1 MFLMN
6 KVKILWAD
14 DEIELLKPH
23 ILFLEQKN
31 YAVTPVKSGDEAID
45 AVEQSHFD
53 VVFLD
58 ENMPGI
64 SGLDALLAIKKLK
77 KSLPVVMI
85 TKSEEE
91 HIMEDAIGSE
101 ISDYLIKPVN
111 PMQILLSLKRILDNS
126 RLVSEKSNTEYQKEF
141 REIGMQISE
150 HLDTNEWIALQK
162 NLVYWDLKLAQSDE
176 GGMEEI
182 LKSQKAEANHAF
194 CKHVEN
200 NYTDWLNLKK
210 EDVPLMSH
218 TVLQKKVLPNLKKD
232 NPPVFLLVLD
242 CLRYDQW
249 RILQPEFAKHFVIEE
264 DTCYFSIL
272 PTATQFARN
281 ALFAGL
287 MPSEINKRFPEFWVD
302 ENEEDRKNDHE
313 EEFVNELLQRNGK
326 NDLSVS
332 YNKITNLYGAKKLL
346 DGFHQLKKNDFN
358 VIVYNFVDTLSH
370 ARTDFKVM
378 RELADD
384 EKAYRSI
391 TKSWFENSPLLEMLK
406 LLKGSGAKVVLTT
419 DHGSVWVDNAK
430 KVVGEKEISSNLR
443 YKAGKNM
450 KYKEKDVFEIS
461 NPDEAFLPKL
471 NISTRYIFAKNND
484 FFAYPNNYNHYVK
497 HYKNTLQHGGV
508 SMDEVI
514 VPFITMSSK

>member
-1 MFLMN
+1 MD

-23 ILFLEQKN
+23 ILFLEGKN
-31 YAVTPVKSGDEAID
+31 YSVTPVKSGDEAIEK
-45 AVEQSHFD
+45 VEESHFD

-64 SGLDALLAIKKLK
+64 SGLDALVAIKKLK

-91 HIMEDAIGSE
+91 HIMEEAIGGE

-111 PMQILLSLKRILDNS
+111 PNQILLSLKKTLDNS
-126 RLVSEKSNTEYQKEF
+126 RLVSEKSTSEYQKEF
-141 REIGMQISE
+141 REIGMQLSDR
-150 HLDTNEWIALQK
+150 LDAEEWKEIQK
-162 NLVYWDLKLAQSDE
+162 KLVYWDLKLSKGDE
-176 GGMEEI
+176 SGMSEI
-182 LKSQKAEANHAF
+182 LKSQREEANSSF
-194 CKHVEN
+194 CKFVEQ
-200 NYTDWLNLKK
+200 NYTDWLNNPDEDTPLLSHTLLKK
-210 EDVPLMSH
+210 KL
-218 TVLQKKVLPNLKKD
+218 LPELEKG
-232 NPPVFLLVLD
+232 PTFLLVLD

-249 RILQPEFAKHFVIEE
+249 RTLQPEFAKHFVIEE
-264 DTCYFSIL
+264 DDCYFSIL

-281 ALFAGL
+281 SLFAGL
-287 MPSEINKRFPEFWVD
+287 MPSEIQKRYPSFWVD

-313 EEFVNELLQRNGK
+313 EDLLKGLLQRNGK
-326 NDLSVS
+326 SDLKVS

-346 DGFHQLKKNDFN
+346 DNFHQLKQNDLN

-378 RELADD
+378 RELAED
-384 EKAYRSI
+384 EKGYRSI

-406 LLKGSGAKVVLTT
+406 ELKGTGARVLLTT
-419 DHGSVWVDNAK
+419 DHGAVLVDNPR
-430 KVVGEKEISSNLR
+430 KVLGDKEISSNLR
-443 YKAGKNM
+443 YKAGRNM
-450 KYKEKDVFEIS
+450 QYKAKEVFEIED
-461 NPDEAFLPKL
+461 PADAFLPKL

-497 HYKNTLQHGGV
+497 HYRNTLQHGGV
-508 SMDEVI
+508 SLDEMI
-514 VPFITMSSK
+514 VPVITMKSK

>member
-1 MFLMN
+1 MD

-23 ILFLEQKN
+23 ILFLEGKN
-31 YAVTPVKSGDEAID
+31 YSVTPVKSGDEAIEKV
-45 AVEQSHFD
+45 AESYYD

-64 SGLDALLAIKKLK
+64 SGLDALVAIKKLK

-91 HIMEDAIGSE
+91 HIMEEAIGGE

-111 PMQILLSLKRILDNS
+111 PNQILLSLKKTLDNS
-126 RLVSEKSNTEYQKEF
+126 RLVSEKSTSDYQKEF
-141 REIGMQISE
+141 REIGMQISDR
-150 HLDTNEWIALQK
+150 LQAYEWVDVQK
-162 NLVYWDLKLAQSDE
+162 KLVYWDLKLSQGDE
-176 GGMEEI
+176 SGMGEI
-182 LKSQKAEANHAF
+182 LKSQRVEGNNSF
-194 CKHVEN
+194 CKFIEQ
-200 NYTDWLNLKK
+200 NYTQWLNAPD
-210 EDVPLMSH
+210 EDTPLMSH
-218 TVLQKKVLPNLKKD
+218 TLLENKLLPQLEKGST
-232 NPPVFLLVLD
+232 FLLVLD

-249 RILQPEFAKHFVIEE
+249 KTIQPVLSKYFVVE
-264 DTCYFSIL
+264 DDDCYFSIL

-281 ALFAGL
+281 SLFAGL
-287 MPSEINKRFPEFWVD
+287 MPSEIQKRHPNLWVD
-302 ENEEDRKNDHE
+302 ENEEDRKNDNE
-313 EEFVNELLQRNGK
+313 EDLLKGLLKRHGK
-326 NDLSVS
+326 GEIKVS

-346 DGFHQLKKNDFN
+346 DNFHQLKQNDLN

-378 RELADD
+378 RELAED
-384 EKAYRSI
+384 EKGYRSI

-406 LLKGSGAKVVLTT
+406 KLKGSGANLVLTT
-419 DHGSVWVDNAK
+419 DHGAVLVDSAK
-430 KVVGEKEISSNLR
+430 KVVGDKEISSNLR
-443 YKAGKNM
+443 YKAGRNM
-450 KYKEKDVFEIS
+450 QYKSKDVFEIE

-497 HYKNTLQHGGV
+497 HYRNTLQHGGV
-508 SMDEVI
+508 SMDEMI
-514 VPFITMSSK
+514 VPVITMKSK